1 MAKIAVEE
9 SLTDVSEALRDK
21 GHQVVAL
28 KTESD
33 VNGCDC
39 CVITG
44 QDKDVMGIQTT
55 ATKSPVIDASGM
67 SADEVCEAV
76 DQNL

>member
-9 SLTDVSEALRDK
+9 SLTQVSEALRDK

-28 KTESD
+28 RTEDD

-44 QDKDVMGIQTT
+44 QDKDVMGIQST
-55 ATKSPVIDASGM
+55 ATKSPVIDATGM
-67 SADEVCEAV
+67 SADDVCEAV
-76 DQNL
+76 EQNL

>member
-9 SLTDVSEALRDK
+9 SLTQVSEALK
-21 GHQVVAL
+21 GKGYQVVAL

-44 QDKDVMGIQTT
+44 QDKDVMGIQDT
-55 ATKSPVIDASGM
+55 ATKAPVIDASGM

-76 DQNL
+76 EQNL

>member
-9 SLTDVSEALRDK
+9 SLKAVSEALKDK
-21 GHQVVAL
+21 GYEVVAL
-28 KTESD
+28 RTESD
-33 VNGCDC
+33 AQSCDC

-55 ATKSPVIDASGM
+55 VTKSPVIDASGM
-67 SADEVCEAV
+67 SAEEVCEAV
-76 DQNL
+76 EQNL

>member
-9 SLTDVSEALRDK
+9 SLTAVTEALKDK
-21 GHQVVAL
+21 GHQVVTL
-28 KTESD
+28 RMESD

-44 QDKDVMGIQTT
+44 QDKNVMGIQDTV
-55 ATKSPVIDASGM
+55 TKSPVIDATGM

-76 DQNL
+76 EENL